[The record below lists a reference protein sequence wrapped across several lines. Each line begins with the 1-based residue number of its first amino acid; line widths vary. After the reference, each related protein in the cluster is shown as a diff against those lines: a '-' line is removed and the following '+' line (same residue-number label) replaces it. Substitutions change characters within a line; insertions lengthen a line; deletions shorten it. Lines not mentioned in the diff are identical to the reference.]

1 MDEEGKVVR
10 INRSITQRDS
20 FFSETVDDVQK
31 WYKAMEKFV
40 ASLRS
45 EAVEFKMTESDM
57 LTFDNTR
64 LVHGR

>member
-1 MDEEGKVVR
+1 MR

-20 FFSETVDDVQK
+20 FFSETVGDVQK

-40 ASLRS
+40 ACLRS